1 MKKLTVLAGSLIAL
15 GVSGAAVAQNAG
27 SNVSPTADVEEPRS
41 LDLRSSRGG
50 PDAAGGVSGES
61 FPPGGSIEF
70 PPPVG
75 VKLPVI
81 GGGDGPGD
89 GEDDPGDDDDQTTP
103 PPPAQPGGPIDGI
116 DLGPGEQLIVERVV
130 PGGDVLSIT
139 TSGGSGDVSLYVSR
153 GSVPTPRTAEWS
165 SERPGNNETVRIPAP
180 VPGTYQI
187 LIVAERASRNFK
199 LRVRQG
205 GVDL

>member
-50 PDAAGGVSGES
+50 PDAAGGEGGES
-61 FPPGGSIEF
+61 FPPGESIEF

-81 GGGDGPGD
+81 GGGDGP
-89 GEDDPGDDDDQTTP
+89 
-103 PPPAQPGGPIDGI
+103 PPAQPGGPIEGI

-130 PGGDVLSIT
+130 PGGDLLSIT